1 MAAQFSAW
9 MFFRTQLIAIPA
21 AATILNNAMMRIC
34 SSVADLG
41 GVFENNEQAFKVVMS
56 STVDTILESIPQ
68 KWDEPSRI
76 IETVHNSPDLRE
88 AVQDVESFH
97 QLMELDVTLTKLDL
111 LRLHLL
117 FHIVANIGSHPC
129 RIASAGSVIQSTY
142 LDNFAKSIVQSLVT
156 TYASL
161 LEPSSSASKSPSS
174 SSSARVLPSTTD
186 CDLSNTLVSYK
197 VFGST
202 NI

>member
-1 MAAQFSAW
+1 
-9 MFFRTQLIAIPA
+9 
-21 AATILNNAMMRIC
+21 
-34 SSVADLG
+34 
-41 GVFENNEQAFKVVMS
+41 MS

-117 FHIVANIGSHPC
+117 FHIVANIASHTC